1 MRFQSN
7 PAMKLQVL
15 YVYLLNVSGEDGG
28 VGKCRWSNDGR
39 SFEQAL
45 LRMDDWLAGWL
56 SGAGTLIKADHPQ
69 VQLIHN
75 QADDDFK

>member
-1 MRFQSN
+1 M
-7 PAMKLQVL
+7 VL
-15 YVYLLNVSGEDGG
+15 GNADDPTTDGAL
-28 VGKCRWSNDGR
+28 
-39 SFEQAL
+39 EQAL

-56 SGAGTLIKADHPQ
+56 SGAGTLIKADNPQ

>member
-1 MRFQSN
+1 MV
-7 PAMKLQVL
+7 VL
-15 YVYLLNVSGEDGG
+15 GNADDPTTDRAL
-28 VGKCRWSNDGR
+28 
-39 SFEQAL
+39 EQAL

-56 SGAGTLIKADHPQ
+56 SGAGTLIKADNPQ